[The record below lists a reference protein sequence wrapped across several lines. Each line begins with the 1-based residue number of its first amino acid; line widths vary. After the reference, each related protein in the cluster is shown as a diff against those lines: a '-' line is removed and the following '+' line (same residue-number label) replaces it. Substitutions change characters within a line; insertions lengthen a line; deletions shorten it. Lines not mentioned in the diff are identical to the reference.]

1 MVTLDWSLKTHI
13 YIYYV
18 CILYIYIYYTV
29 TSMYTYQLE
38 AQWENHP
45 KTLNIDENG
54 IVHLPPM

>member
-18 CILYIYIYYTV
+18 YIYIYYTV